1 LGLTEVVA
9 VVHRCLFTRGACFR
23 SSVRCGTAQWLYDFK
38 WWPGDCAEG
47 DWL

>member
-1 LGLTEVVA
+1 
-9 VVHRCLFTRGACFR
+9 
-23 SSVRCGTAQWLYDFK
+23 VRCGTAQWLYDFK